1 MTIPC
6 DASSRLIEDLFEF
19 FIHLDEV
26 FFFKEL
32 CSRFSSFVVELFQ
45 NIRIYFEG
53 IFKYGILEKMKKKK
67 KKNVSIRELHRK
79 NSFSIFAYCF
89 ESERIDREF
98 PDGFRRDARRDR
110 REIILPRFNY

>member
-19 FIHLDEV
+19 FIHLDEI

-32 CSRFSSFVVELFQ
+32 CSRFSSFVVELFR

-53 IFKYGILEKMKKKK
+53 IFKYGILEKMKKK
-67 KKNVSIRELHRK
+67 NVLVRELHRK
-79 NSFSIFAYCF
+79 NSFSIFVSRIVSNRKGSI
-89 ESERIDREF
+89 ESFPMGFDEMLEEIVER
-98 PDGFRRDARRDR
+98 
-110 REIILPRFNY
+110 

>member
-53 IFKYGILEKMKKKK
+53 IFKYGILEKMKKK
-67 KKNVSIRELHRK
+67 NVSVRELHRK
-79 NSFSIFAYCF
+79 NSFSIFVSRIVSNRKGSI
-89 ESERIDREF
+89 ESFPMGFDEMLEEIVER
-98 PDGFRRDARRDR
+98 
-110 REIILPRFNY
+110 